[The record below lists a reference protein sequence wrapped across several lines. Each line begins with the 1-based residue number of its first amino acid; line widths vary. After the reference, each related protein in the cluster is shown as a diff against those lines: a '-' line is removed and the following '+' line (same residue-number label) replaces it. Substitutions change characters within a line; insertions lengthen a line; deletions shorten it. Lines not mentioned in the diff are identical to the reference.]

1 MSSIIIN
8 SYGQDHQHHPLPPAP
23 PSPPYH
29 APSNDFFALPF
40 SCPTISHY
48 IDVMEYLDGKKFK
61 RSNQYI
67 ITYFGKVC
75 LKKGGTENI

>member
-29 APSNDFFALPF
+29 APSNDFFALHF
-40 SCPTISHY
+40 SCPTISDY
-48 IDVMEYLDGKKFK
+48 KDVMEYLDGKKFK
-61 RSNQYI
+61 HNYI
-67 ITYFGKVC
+67 FWKS
-75 LKKGGTENI
+75 LFKKGREREYLR